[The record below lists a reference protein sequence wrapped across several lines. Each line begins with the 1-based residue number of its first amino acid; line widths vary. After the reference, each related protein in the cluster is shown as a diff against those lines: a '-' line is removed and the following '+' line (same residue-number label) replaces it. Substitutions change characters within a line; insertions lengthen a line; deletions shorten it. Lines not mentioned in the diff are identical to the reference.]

1 MAGMVAVVERAEMAV
16 GNRKQAA
23 AVAAV
28 VEAAEII
35 PTAMAETELMGF
47 EVGPKWA
54 EQVMQEPLAQMGLRD
69 TEPLPAAETV
79 KRSRPE

>member
-1 MAGMVAVVERAEMAV
+1 
-16 GNRKQAA
+16 
-23 AVAAV
+23 
-28 VEAAEII
+28 
-35 PTAMAETELMGF
+35 LMGF